1 MWNWHS
7 TSPIAPMCW
16 IRARWFITPPR
27 VSSWPTT
34 ISRNAT
40 ALCDPAHRQPINIR
54 EQVFQ
59 PRALCAP
66 RVSNSRYSWR
76 QEGYRRPHRLL
87 LSNLLERNDKVFEVF
102 GMKRILAAFV
112 GFIGFTGLAAA
123 QAPVAVVEDVQGK
136 VTGAEFMD
144 YVAPGAVIKIGPAGK
159 VVLGYMKSCWRET
172 ITGVGT
178 VIVGADESMVHLS
191 EVKAG
196 KVQCDSS
203 QSNPIDRE
211 VRESAATVVR
221 SIGGS
226 SAMSPQLTL
235 YGLSPVVESTSRGK
249 LTVERLDVKGERYEV
264 NLTTA
269 SVVRGKFYDFA
280 KTGTALKPGGT
291 YASSLGSR
299 RTVFLVDSRAE
310 AGPTPI
316 IGRLVRLE

>member
-1 MWNWHS
+1 MK
-7 TSPIAPMCW
+7 TMFAAI
-16 IRARWFITPPR
+16 
-27 VSSWPTT
+27 VS
-34 ISRNAT
+34 
-40 ALCDPAHRQPINIR
+40 L
-54 EQVFQ
+54 V
-59 PRALCAP
+59 
-66 RVSNSRYSWR
+66 
-76 QEGYRRPHRLL
+76 
-87 LSNLLERNDKVFEVF
+87 
-102 GMKRILAAFV
+102 
-112 GFIGFTGLAAA
+112 GFTGLAAA

-178 VIVGADESMVHLS
+178 VIVGSEQSMVHLG

-196 KVQCDSS
+196 KVECDSS

-226 SAMSPQLTL
+226 ISPQLTL
-235 YGLSPVVESTSRGK
+235 YGLSPVVQTAGRGK
-249 LTVERLDVKGERYEV
+249 LVVERLDAQGERYDV
-264 NLTTA
+264 NLTAA

-280 KTGTALKPGGT
+280 KTGTTLKPGGT
-291 YASSLGSR
+291 YSASLGSR
-299 RTVFLVDSRAE
+299 KTVFVIDSRAQ
-310 AGPTPI
+310 AGATPI

>member
-1 MWNWHS
+1 MK
-7 TSPIAPMCW
+7 TMFAAI
-16 IRARWFITPPR
+16 
-27 VSSWPTT
+27 VS
-34 ISRNAT
+34 
-40 ALCDPAHRQPINIR
+40 L
-54 EQVFQ
+54 V
-59 PRALCAP
+59 
-66 RVSNSRYSWR
+66 
-76 QEGYRRPHRLL
+76 
-87 LSNLLERNDKVFEVF
+87 
-102 GMKRILAAFV
+102 
-112 GFIGFTGLAAA
+112 GFTGLASA

-178 VIVGADESMVHLS
+178 VIVGSEESMVHLG

-196 KVQCDSS
+196 KVECDSS

-226 SAMSPQLTL
+226 ISPQLTL
-235 YGLSPVVESTSRGK
+235 YGLSPVVQTAGRGK
-249 LTVERLDVKGERYEV
+249 LVVERLDAQGERYDV
-264 NLTTA
+264 NLTAA

-280 KTGTALKPGGT
+280 KTGTTLKPGGT
-291 YASSLGSR
+291 YSASLGSR
-299 RTVFLVDSRAE
+299 KTVFVIDSRAQ
-310 AGPTPI
+310 AGATPI